1 MTQKQAL
8 PFSPSYEEQSTKT
21 LTTAPGSFKLQITAE
36 ITGEWCEYKE
46 KQTLYFESNYQQL
59 PLIYRLKSLIQHIC

>member
-21 LTTAPGSFKLQITAE
+21 LTMASGSFKLQITAE
-36 ITGEWCEYKE
+36 ITGECCEYKE
-46 KQTLYFESNYQQL
+46 K
-59 PLIYRLKSLIQHIC
+59 

>member
-21 LTTAPGSFKLQITAE
+21 LTTASGSFKLQISLHKLQESGVSTRRNKPFVLSL
-36 ITGEWCEYKE
+36 T
-46 KQTLYFESNYQQL
+46 TSNYL
-59 PLIYRLKSLIQHIC
+59 PFIGYKA